1 MTLSKKLASIFSVF
15 ALIFAF
21 SISSA
26 VAQDN
31 SVVEVV
37 KSSEDHTIFAEL
49 LDETGLSDAV
59 SNEGPFTVV
68 APTDEAFEAM
78 DTDLEELRQNSDQLQ
93 TIVVGHLFQ
102 GKIQASEAETALD
115 VKITKGDIEASN
127 GVVHVT
133 DEVIQGNQ

>member
-1 MTLSKKLASIFSVF
+1 MKFSKKLASIFSVF

-31 SVVEVV
+31 SVIEVV
-37 KSSEDHTIFAEL
+37 QSSEDHTIFAEL

-68 APTDEAFEAM
+68 APTDEAFESM

-102 GKIQASEAETALD
+102 GKIQASEAETALG
-115 VKITKGDIEASN
+115 VEITEGDIEASN

>member
-26 VAQDN
+26 AAQDN

-37 KSSEDHTIFAEL
+37 QSSEDHTIFAEL

-59 SNEGPFTVV
+59 SNEGPFTVI
-68 APTDEAFEAM
+68 APTDEAFESM
-78 DTDLEELRQNSDQLQ
+78 DTDLDELRQNSDQLQ

-102 GKIQASEAETALD
+102 GKIQAAEAEPALD
-115 VKITKGDIEASN
+115 VEITEGDIEASN

-133 DEVIQGNQ
+133 NEVIQGNQ

>member
-1 MTLSKKLASIFSVF
+1 MTFPKNLTSILSVF

-21 SISSA
+21 SLSSA
-26 VAQDN
+26 VAQDK

-37 KSSEDHTIFAEL
+37 ESSEDHTIFAEL
-49 LDETGLSDAV
+49 LDKTGLSDTV
-59 SNEGPFTVV
+59 SNEGPFTVI

-78 DTDLEELRQNSDQLQ
+78 DTDLDELRQNSDQLQ

-102 GKIQASEAETALD
+102 GEIEAAEAEPALGIE
-115 VKITKGDIEASN
+115 ITKGDIEASN

>member
-1 MTLSKKLASIFSVF
+1 MTFPKKLASIFSVF

-26 VAQDN
+26 AAQDN

-37 KSSEDHTIFAEL
+37 QSSEEHTIFAEL
-49 LDETGLSDAV
+49 LDETGLTDAI

-68 APTDEAFEAM
+68 APTDEAFESM
-78 DTDLEELRQNSDQLQ
+78 GTDLDELRQNPDQLQ

-102 GKIQASEAETALD
+102 GEIQASEAEPALG
-115 VKITKGDIEASN
+115 VEITEGDIQASN

-133 DEVIQGNQ
+133 EEVIQGNQ